1 MHLRRIALSVAF
13 AAGLA
18 ALPLAP
24 AKAQYTYYSFP
35 YACNPS
41 LVIVPFCIASG
52 IFSGIGVVAT
62 ALVTAPYNFPHYS
75 YPSLGGHVPPP
86 AVYLPAGTNGSPY
99 AFYDARAIIR

>member
-1 MHLRRIALSVAF
+1 MHLRRIALS
-13 AAGLA
+13 AALVTGLA
-18 ALPLAP
+18 ALSPAP
-24 AKAQYTYYSFP
+24 AKAQYYPFP

-52 IFSGIGVVAT
+52 IFAGIGGVAT
-62 ALVTAPYNFPHYS
+62 ALVTAPYNFPNYI
-75 YPSLGGHVPPP
+75 YPSLGGYVPPP